1 MRICFTPDE
10 EIGQGADHFDVTR
23 FGADFAYTIDGGEIG
38 ELEYENFNAASAHV
52 TIFGRNVHPGYAK
65 NKMRNAIHL
74 ARRLANHLPAEETP
88 EQTDGY
94 DGFFHLVAFNGDVEK
109 VDLQYIIRDF
119 DPMRYNHRKETIQK
133 LVDDLNDQYGAG
145 TALIQIKDQY
155 ANMQSQIE
163 PVMHIVERARQAMLL
178 ADVIPLVRPIRGGT
192 DGARLSF
199 MGLPTPNLFAGGH
212 NFHGRFE
219 FIPVQ
224 SMQKAVDVIVNIL
237 NVAHHSE

>member
-1 MRICFTPDE
+1 
-10 EIGQGADHFDVTR
+10 
-23 FGADFAYTIDGGEIG
+23 
-38 ELEYENFNAASAHV
+38 
-52 TIFGRNVHPGYAK
+52 
-65 NKMRNAIHL
+65 
-74 ARRLANHLPAEETP
+74 
-88 EQTDGY
+88 
-94 DGFFHLVAFNGDVEK
+94 
-109 VDLQYIIRDF
+109 
-119 DPMRYNHRKETIQK
+119 
-133 LVDDLNDQYGAG
+133 
-145 TALIQIKDQY
+145 
-155 ANMQSQIE
+155 
-163 PVMHIVERARQAMLL
+163 MHIVERARQAMLL